1 MAAGIST
8 QSLRSAA
15 KRSVKQLIIR
25 TGLEAIALS
34 GAGRFAPASAGRG
47 VIFTLH
53 HVRPQRNHAFEPNGH
68 LSVTPEFLDQ
78 ALSASREAGLH
89 PVHLEQL
96 PSLLSDPSDSRKFV
110 CLTLDD
116 GYRDNK
122 IHAAPI
128 FRKHGVPYTIFI
140 TPGFV
145 ERNRTMWWETAEAL
159 TRSASS
165 FRFDFGAGIETVKSA
180 TPEEKWVAF
189 ERLAAFVQLADEDHA
204 IAAIDRAAEAC
215 GISGQQIVDD
225 EIMTASEL
233 GELAASD
240 PGVRLGAHTLTHCN
254 LKRVGLDRLRD
265 ELKRSAIRVGIYS
278 GRAPTAFAYPYG
290 GRNAVGSRE
299 AGVARDIGFTVAVT
313 TQPGVLSAAAINQP
327 TLLPRVSL
335 NGLFQKKRY
344 VRALLS
350 GLPFR
355 LM

>member
-1 MAAGIST
+1 MASDIT
-8 QSLRSAA
+8 RSLRSTAI
-15 KRSVKQLIIR
+15 RSVKQFVIR

-47 VIFTLH
+47 VILTLH
-53 HVRPQRNHAFEPNGH
+53 HVRPERNHAFEPNGH

-78 ALSASREAGLH
+78 ALSAAREAGLH

-96 PSLLSDPSDSRKFV
+96 PSLLSDPTDSRKFV

-116 GYRDNK
+116 GYRDNRTY
-122 IHAAPI
+122 AAPI
-128 FRKHGVPYTIFI
+128 FRKHGAPYTIFF

-165 FRFDFGAGIETVKSA
+165 FRFDFGAGIETVKSVTRA
-180 TPEEKWVAF
+180 EKWLAF
-189 ERLAAFVQLADEDHA
+189 ERLSAFVQLADEDNA
-204 IAAIDRAAEAC
+204 VAAIDRAAQEC
-215 GISGQQIVDD
+215 GVSGRQIVDD

-233 GELAASD
+233 GELVAGD

-254 LKRVGLDRLRD
+254 LKRVGMDRLRD

-278 GRAPTAFAYPYG
+278 GRVPAEFAYPYG
-290 GRNAVGSRE
+290 GRHAVGLRE
-299 AGVARDIGFTVAVT
+299 AGVARGSGFAVAVT
-313 TQPGVLSAAAINQP
+313 TQPGVLSAVSINQP
-327 TLLPRVSL
+327 MLLPRVSL

-355 LM
+355 LI